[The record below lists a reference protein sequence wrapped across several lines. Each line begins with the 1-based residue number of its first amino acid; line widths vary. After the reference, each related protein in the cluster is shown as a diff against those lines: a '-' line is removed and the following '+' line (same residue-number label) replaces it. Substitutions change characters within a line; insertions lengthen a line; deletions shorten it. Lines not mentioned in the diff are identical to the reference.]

1 MALGNRI
8 KELREKNNIS
18 QEKMSLDINVS
29 RQTISK
35 WENDT
40 ALPDSNN
47 ISVLC
52 EYFNVTADYLLNG
65 KEEEKQK
72 NVIFDKKWLTI
83 YIIYLIIGTV
93 VLTFGI
99 LFLTVDVFKNSV
111 KITGTSSFVEFPVG
125 IILIVISAIIFL
137 INGIK
142 LIIFVRDNKK
152 K

>member
-1 MALGNRI
+1 MTIGNRI

-18 QEKMSLDINVS
+18 QETMSLDINVS
-29 RQTISK
+29 RQTVSK
-35 WENDT
+35 WEYDT

-52 EYFNVTADYLLNG
+52 EYFNVSADYLLNG
-65 KEEEKQK
+65 KEEIKQNK
-72 NVIFDKKWLTI
+72 VVFDKKWLTI
-83 YIIYLIIGTV
+83 YIIYLAIGTI

-99 LFLTVDVFKNSV
+99 LFLTVDVFKDSI
-111 KITGTSSFVEFPVG
+111 KITGSSSFIEFPLG

-142 LIIFVRDNKK
+142 LMLFIRDNRKK
-152 K
+152 

>member
-1 MALGNRI
+1 MTLGNRI

-111 KITGTSSFVEFPVG
+111 KITGTSSFIEFPVG

-142 LIIFVRDNKK
+142 LIIFIRDNKK

>member
-1 MALGNRI
+1 MTIGERI
-8 KELREKNNIS
+8 KKLREDNQIS
-18 QEKMSLDINVS
+18 QEKLSLDINVS

-40 ALPDSNN
+40 VMPDSNN

-52 EYFNVTADYLLNG
+52 EYFNITADYLLNG
-65 KEEEKQK
+65 KIEEKQK
-72 NVIFDKKWLTI
+72 SVIFDKKWLII

-99 LFLTVDVFKNSV
+99 LFLTVHVFKNSV
-111 KITGTSSFVEFPVG
+111 KITGTSSFIEFPVG

-142 LIIFVRDNKK
+142 LIFFIKDNRKK
-152 K
+152 